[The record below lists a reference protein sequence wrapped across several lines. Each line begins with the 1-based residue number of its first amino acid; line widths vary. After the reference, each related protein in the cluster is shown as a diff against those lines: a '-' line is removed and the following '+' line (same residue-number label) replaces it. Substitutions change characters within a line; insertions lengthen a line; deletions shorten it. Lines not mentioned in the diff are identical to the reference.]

1 MRTKNMD
8 MQDKILKLSEIYD
21 GNVPRSEAPEP
32 TTTESRKLTP
42 EQNRQIMAYFA
53 RPKSSIE
60 TLRESF
66 KKVSD
71 PKVPPKKSKRLAK
84 SKEDIE
90 EEFRVFEIPMIMRE
104 YENFIKNNPG
114 KSFREFLKDQKLIDA
129 ESKKRFDESVLS
141 GALAKIDSRMSGIM
155 SMAMGGVIK
164 DPTYTYYSDG
174 GKTSKPKDPTP
185 KVRKLNLADYFKYG
199 MTIAELSPYE
209 KEVVSD
215 LLKKTFSK
223 SSTDN

>member
-21 GNVPRSEAPEP
+21 DNVPRSEAPEP
-32 TTTESRKLTP
+32 RTKESGKLTP
-42 EQNRQIMAYFA
+42 RQNQQLMAYLT

-71 PKVPPKKSKRLAK
+71 PKVPPKLAK

-114 KSFREFLKDQKLIDA
+114 KSFRDFLKDQKLIDA

-209 KEVVSD
+209 REVVND

>member
-32 TTTESRKLTP
+32 RTRESGKLTP
-42 EQNRQIMAYFA
+42 RQNQQLMAYLT
-53 RPKSSIE
+53 RPKSSKE

-71 PKVPPKKSKRLAK
+71 PKVPPKLAK

-114 KSFREFLKDQKLIDA
+114 KSFRDFLKDQKLIDS

-174 GKTSKPKDPTP
+174 GKTTKPKDPTP

-209 KEVVSD
+209 REVVND

>member
-21 GNVPRSEAPEP
+21 DNVPRSEAPEP
-32 TTTESRKLTP
+32 RSPEPGKLTP
-42 EQNRQIMAYFA
+42 RQNQQLMAYLT
-53 RPKSSIE
+53 RPKNSIE

-71 PKVPPKKSKRLAK
+71 PKVPPKKSKRRAK

-90 EEFRVFEIPMIMRE
+90 EEYRVFEIPMIMRE

-114 KSFREFLKDQKLIDA
+114 KSFRDFLKDQKLIDA

-164 DPTYTYYSDG
+164 DPTYTYDRDG
-174 GKTSKPKDPTP
+174 GKNSKPTDPTP
-185 KVRKLNLADYFKYG
+185 QSRKLQ
-199 MTIAELSPYE
+199 
-209 KEVVSD
+209 
-215 LLKKTFSK
+215 
-223 SSTDN
+223 

>member
-1 MRTKNMD
+1 MRTKNMH

-21 GNVPRSEAPEP
+21 DNVPRSEAPEP
-32 TTTESRKLTP
+32 RSPEPGKLTP
-42 EQNRQIMAYFA
+42 RQNQQLMAYLT
-53 RPKSSIE
+53 RPKSSKE
-60 TLRESF
+60 TFRESF

-71 PKVPPKKSKRLAK
+71 PKVPPKLVK

-114 KSFREFLKDQKLIDA
+114 KSFRDFLKDQKLIDA

-209 KEVVSD
+209 REVVND

>member
-32 TTTESRKLTP
+32 RTKESGKLTP
-42 EQNRQIMAYFA
+42 RQNQQLMAYLT
-53 RPKSSIE
+53 RPKSSKE

-71 PKVPPKKSKRLAK
+71 LKVPPKLAK

-114 KSFREFLKDQKLIDA
+114 KSFRDFLKDQKLIDA

-209 KEVVSD
+209 REVVND

>member
-21 GNVPRSEAPEP
+21 DNVSRSEVNEP
-32 TTTESRKLTP
+32 TRTKSGKLTP
-42 EQNRQIMAYFA
+42 KQNQQLMTYLT
-53 RPKSSIE
+53 RPKSSKE

-71 PKVPPKKSKRLAK
+71 PKVPPKLVK

-114 KSFREFLKDQKLIDA
+114 KSFRDFLKDQKLIDA

-174 GKTSKPKDPTP
+174 GKTTKPKDPTP

>member
-32 TTTESRKLTP
+32 RSPEPGKLTP
-42 EQNRQIMAYFA
+42 KQNQQLMAYLT
-53 RPKSSIE
+53 RPKSSRE

-71 PKVPPKKSKRLAK
+71 PKVPPKLAK

-104 YENFIKNNPG
+104 YENFMKNNPG
-114 KSFREFLKDQKLIDA
+114 KSFRDFLKDQKLIDA

-155 SMAMGGVIK
+155 SMAMGGVIN

>member
-21 GNVPRSEAPEP
+21 GNVSRSEVPGP
-32 TTTESRKLTP
+32 RTRESGKLTP
-42 EQNRQIMAYFA
+42 RQNQQLMAYLT
-53 RPKSSIE
+53 RPKSSKE

-71 PKVPPKKSKRLAK
+71 PKVPPKLVK

-114 KSFREFLKDQKLIDA
+114 KSFRDFLKDQKLIDA

-209 KEVVSD
+209 REVVND

>member
-21 GNVPRSEAPEP
+21 GNVPRSEVPGP
-32 TTTESRKLTP
+32 RTRESGKLTP
-42 EQNRQIMAYFA
+42 RQNQQLMAYLT
-53 RPKSSIE
+53 RPKGSKE

-71 PKVPPKKSKRLAK
+71 PKVPPKLAK

-114 KSFREFLKDQKLIDA
+114 KSFRDFLKDQKLIDA

>member
-32 TTTESRKLTP
+32 RTKESGKLTP
-42 EQNRQIMAYFA
+42 RQNQQLMAYLT
-53 RPKSSIE
+53 RPKSSKE

-71 PKVPPKKSKRLAK
+71 PKVPPKLAK

-114 KSFREFLKDQKLIDA
+114 KSFRDFLKDQKLIDA

-209 KEVVSD
+209 REVVND